1 MEIYTLI
8 EAPTTTTTS
17 CKKYLI
23 NYECYQRS
31 KVTPIITQLS
41 VCLIIQQLLCA
52 AFSHNFYMR
61 HIFRNSFFAMH
72 IVYTSIE
79 TLGTSSSSSNCKL
92 RVVQRMYLTK
102 TFCCIVTEAKIIPNA
117 SREITRMEVQHA
129 LQTHDSCLSNLVQRE
144 SFIAYAIRRGYLYE

>member
-61 HIFRNSFFAMH
+61 HIFINSFFAMH

-92 RVVQRMYLTK
+92 RVVQRMYSAK
-102 TFCCIVTEAKIIPNA
+102 TFCCIVTGAKIIPKGTRQN
-117 SREITRMEVQHA
+117 REIE
-129 LQTHDSCLSNLVQRE
+129 LQPGVHKQ
-144 SFIAYAIRRGYLYE
+144 A

>member
-61 HIFRNSFFAMH
+61 HIFINSFFAMH

-102 TFCCIVTEAKIIPNA
+102 TFCCIVTEAKIIPND
-117 SREITRMEVQHA
+117 SGNINEMA
-129 LQTHDSCLSNLVQRE
+129 LQRSLHTH
-144 SFIAYAIRRGYLYE
+144 Y